1 MGGSGL
7 EIECSQPSVLD
18 ISRVLSTTPGTIHS
32 FAIDGT
38 DPAGLSHFQ
47 ANTLAGLDTY
57 FVHLY
62 KFHSPIYNRHG
73 FPYVKGDL
81 IGVRQL

>member
-57 FVHLY
+57 FVHH

-81 IGVRQL
+81 IGIRQQ